1 MESFDKDI
9 ITFLSSSIFKNL
21 LKSHTLQ
28 IAQLNF
34 VTSLLIKIGIPFD
47 VPFTPRTQRDD
58 ASASLTIYINPNT
71 TVRLSFILIKIFKK
85 SNRNKKTFHFSFV
98 SVF

>member
-34 VTSLLIKIGIPFD
+34 IISLLIKIGIPFD
-47 VPFTPRTQRDD
+47 VSFTPRTQRDD

-71 TVRLSFILIKIFKK
+71 TVRLKFYFD
-85 SNRNKKTFHFSFV
+85 
-98 SVF
+98 